1 MSDLSILARGEAD
14 ELERE
19 LFDRR
24 ALATVRYADP
34 AAWTVATAAARAI
47 AAAREAVTA
56 AGDAIGVLVTSPR
69 GPVETIAAVAQAARE
84 GFSSPLRYPASNPG
98 SLAGVTC
105 IALGLRGPT
114 LMLTMPPLEGAPLG
128 LLLGGRWIERGDV
141 PLVVVAACRE
151 RSPGKHT
158 ARCLL
163 LGRAAAGADG
173 GSIDRARDG
182 AWLAGSVAVE
192 AARAAE

>member
-19 LFDRR
+19 LFEKR

-34 AAWTVATAAARAI
+34 AAWTVATATARAF
-47 AAAREAVTA
+47 AAARSEVTA
-56 AGDAIGVLVTSPR
+56 AGDAIGVLVTSAR

-114 LMLTMPPLEGAPLG
+114 LMLTMPPAEGAPLG

-141 PLVVVAACRE
+141 PIVVVATCRE

-163 LGRAAAGADG
+163 LGRAREPSAT
-173 GSIDRARDG
+173 GSLDRLRDG
-182 AWLAGSVAVE
+182 AWLAG
-192 AARAAE
+192 AAAAEGG